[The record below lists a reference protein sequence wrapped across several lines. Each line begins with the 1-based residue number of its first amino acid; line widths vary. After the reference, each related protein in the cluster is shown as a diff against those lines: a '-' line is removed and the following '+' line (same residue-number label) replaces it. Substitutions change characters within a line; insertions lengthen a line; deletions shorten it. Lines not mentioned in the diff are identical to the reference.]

1 MAGLTEQ
8 TFARLLD
15 VLDADR
21 ALAGERYEDLRR
33 TLVRFFEWRG
43 APFPEDHADQTLDRV
58 ARRLAEG
65 VEIKN
70 IGGYAYVVARLDLPG
85 DTKGPESR
93 RVEIEPAGLTA
104 TAGEV
109 DVAEDSEPRLGAWID
124 CLHGL
129 PADSR
134 ELIVEYYRETS
145 ADGSRRAGPWPS
157 AWGSRARRSPTA
169 RSACATS
176 SNGVS
181 TPVSGTGPR
190 HDSLASATLSESDLR

>member
-21 ALAGERYEDLRR
+21 DLAGERYEDLRR

-70 IGGYAYVVARLDLPG
+70 IGGYAYVVARLIFLE
-85 DTKGPESR
+85 TLKAPESR
-93 RVEIEPAGLTA
+93 RVEIEPAGLMA
-104 TAGEV
+104 TVGEV
-109 DVAEDSEPRLGAWID
+109 DVAEDSERRLGCLD
-124 CLHGL
+124 RCLHGL

-134 ELIVEYYRETS
+134 ELIVEYYREDERGRIET
-145 ADGSRRAGPWPS
+145 RRALAARLGVKS
-157 AWGSRARRSPTA
+157 EALTNRAQRVRDRLERCVNT
-169 RSACATS
+169 CL
-176 SNGVS
+176 G
-181 TPVSGTGPR
+181 
-190 HDSLASATLSESDLR
+190 DASAT